1 MTLKHFQG
9 KSLTQK
15 PLLFSPAPSFR
26 LGQASGIPRRSGF
39 SLLLPH
45 LCPYCCLHLEGHP
58 SCLHSLSPS
67 PTEHRVSLQSLSI
80 QLPPMGQIQGK
91 TNPLAPWTFTQI
103 CPVENTRLPW
113 QPGWLLSVCPFWSR
127 LWYAFYHCLWLYRYS
142 VTLNS
147 KYNPFGGKLSIYRA
161 PIQGYFHTA
170 FYFMLINALCN
181 RGKKLYFYRWW
192 SWYFRDVRWLVQ
204 DP

>member
-58 SCLHSLSPS
+58 SCLHSLSLS
-67 PTEHRVSLQSLSI
+67 ISNRAQSLTSI
-80 QLPPMGQIQGK
+80 PVHPASSNG
-91 TNPLAPWTFTQI
+91 TNPRQNKSSGSLKVYPDLSSGKYQASVATWLTLICMSLLVQI
-103 CPVENTRLPW
+103 MIC
-113 QPGWLLSVCPFWSR
+113 LLSLS
-127 LWYAFYHCLWLYRYS
+127 L
-142 VTLNS
+142 TL
-147 KYNPFGGKLSIYRA
+147 
-161 PIQGYFHTA
+161 
-170 FYFMLINALCN
+170 
-181 RGKKLYFYRWW
+181 
-192 SWYFRDVRWLVQ
+192 
-204 DP
+204 

>member
-58 SCLHSLSPS
+58 SCLHSLSLHLQQSTESHFNPCPS
-67 PTEHRVSLQSLSI
+67 SFLQWDKSKAK
-80 QLPPMGQIQGK
+80 QI
-91 TNPLAPWTFTQI
+91 
-103 CPVENTRLPW
+103 
-113 QPGWLLSVCPFWSR
+113 
-127 LWYAFYHCLWLYRYS
+127 LWLPESLPRS
-142 VTLNS
+142 VQWKTPGFRGNLADS
-147 KYNPFGGKLSIYRA
+147 YLYVPSGPDYDMPSITVFDFIDILS
-161 PIQGYFHTA
+161 
-170 FYFMLINALCN
+170 L
-181 RGKKLYFYRWW
+181 
-192 SWYFRDVRWLVQ
+192 
-204 DP
+204 